1 MSKIPD
7 GWKRHRVLL
16 SGYGRTYT
24 NHLEFPIE
32 NIVFATIVSV
42 QNVSGGIL
50 AIDSLNTST
59 ASTVDAFG
67 TPHVFRYLWNSMSA
81 SVSNPTDWIKFP
93 TCSAN
98 GYITSSLTV
107 RWLGIEGGA
116 SLLVKDA
123 MMTIVEIDLWSKS

>member
-81 SVSNPTDWIKFP
+81 TVSNPTDWIKFP
-93 TCSAN
+93 TCSVLHLYTN
-98 GYITSSLTV
+98 KWEVDSIDIN
-107 RWLGIEGGA
+107 R
-116 SLLVKDA
+116 
-123 MMTIVEIDLWSKS
+123 IDLPLIGI